1 MNGYLP
7 PSGYNPN
14 FNQITGGKG
23 GDWDAMYRHVTVLR
37 EWALISRTTPQEIR
51 GNFAEHVLDIRTRAN
66 LQRGFRLRETGK
78 RINPFEFRKPSRK
91 VLN

>member
-14 FNQITGGKG
+14 FNQIIGGKG

-66 LQRGFRLRETGK
+66 LQRGFRLRETA
-78 RINPFEFRKPSRK
+78 S
-91 VLN
+91 V